1 MVRSMTSFGRA
12 QSSENE
18 KYMLSIEMKSVNN
31 RYLDLNIRMPKFI
44 NTLEQEIRNL
54 VSKKIKDIE
63 REVSDLKVK
72 ANQDTNNFYILN
84 YYKVCLQESTVIC
97 KLDLDLAKS
106 YLDCLLKIKDEFN
119 LKNDISVSKIAS
131 FQDVVTIEAKEEEID
146 EFKDELFLLLNNT
159 IEDMLKMREKDGDKL
174 KEDILLKISDIEKNV
189 KEIFSLSQKFPV
201 NYKEKLTER
210 IKELTSDMALNEDRI
225 MTEVAIFADKVAID
239 EEITRLNSHISQMK
253 DTLDLNEPIG
263 RKLDFIIQEMNR
275 ETNTMGS
282 KSNNIELTNLVID
295 NKNIIEKIREQV
307 QNIE

>member
-1 MVRSMTSFGRA
+1 
-12 QSSENE
+12 
-18 KYMLSIEMKSVNN
+18 
-31 RYLDLNIRMPKFI
+31 
-44 NTLEQEIRNL
+44 
-54 VSKKIKDIE
+54 
-63 REVSDLKVK
+63 
-72 ANQDTNNFYILN
+72 
-84 YYKVCLQESTVIC
+84 
-97 KLDLDLAKS
+97 
-106 YLDCLLKIKDEFN
+106 
-119 LKNDISVSKIAS
+119 
-131 FQDVVTIEAKEEEID
+131 
-146 EFKDELFLLLNNT
+146 
-159 IEDMLKMREKDGDKL
+159 MREKEGDKL

-295 NKNIIEKIREQV
+295 NKNILEKIREQV

>member
-44 NTLEQEIRNL
+44 NPLEQEIRNL
-54 VSKKIKDIE
+54 VSKKIK
-63 REVSDLKVK
+63 RGKVDLFITYK
-72 ANQDTNNFYILN
+72 NLN
-84 YYKVCLQESTVIC
+84 SSSGMC

-131 FQDVVTIEAKEEEID
+131 FQDVVTLEAKEEEID

-159 IEDMLKMREKDGDKL
+159 IEDMLKMREKEGDKL

-239 EEITRLNSHISQMK
+239 EEITRLNSLISQMK

-295 NKNIIEKIREQV
+295 NKNILEKIREQV

>member
-1 MVRSMTSFGRA
+1 MDA
-12 QSSENE
+12 KQ
-18 KYMLSIEMKSVNN
+18 
-31 RYLDLNIRMPKFI
+31 KFRI
-44 NTLEQEIRNL
+44 H
-54 VSKKIKDIE
+54 
-63 REVSDLKVK
+63 
-72 ANQDTNNFYILN
+72 F
-84 YYKVCLQESTVIC
+84 
-97 KLDLDLAKS
+97 
-106 YLDCLLKIKDEFN
+106 
-119 LKNDISVSKIAS
+119 
-131 FQDVVTIEAKEEEID
+131 
-146 EFKDELFLLLNNT
+146 
-159 IEDMLKMREKDGDKL
+159 
-174 KEDILLKISDIEKNV
+174 ILLKISDIEKNV

-295 NKNIIEKIREQV
+295 NKNILEKIREQV

>member
-31 RYLDLNIRMPKFI
+31 RYLDLNIRMPKFM
-44 NTLEQEIRNL
+44 NPLEQEIRNL
-54 VSKKIKDIE
+54 ISKKIK
-63 REVSDLKVK
+63 RGKVDLFI
-72 ANQDTNNFYILN
+72 TYNNLN
-84 YYKVCLQESTVIC
+84 SSSGIC

-119 LKNDISVSKIAS
+119 LKDDISVSKIAS
-131 FQDVVTIEAKEEEID
+131 FQDVVTLEAKEEEID

-159 IEDMLKMREKDGDKL
+159 IEDMLKMREKEGDKL

-253 DTLDLNEPIG
+253 DTLALNEPIG

-295 NKNIIEKIREQV
+295 NKNILEKIREQV